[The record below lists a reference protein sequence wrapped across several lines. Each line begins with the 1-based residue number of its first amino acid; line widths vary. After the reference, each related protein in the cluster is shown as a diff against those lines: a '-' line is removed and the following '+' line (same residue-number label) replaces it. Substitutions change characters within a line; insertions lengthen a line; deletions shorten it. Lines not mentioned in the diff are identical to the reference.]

1 MAGKPETPDRRGTA
15 PDLTRL
21 TEYFRGRS
29 GAIALAT
36 TGLFVLAVFFTL
48 WVARAFFMPVAI
60 ALLLNFLLS
69 PLVRLLNS
77 FRIPSSLGAFLVMAA
92 MTGALILGAF
102 RLAGPAGD
110 WVERAPQT
118 LRRVEYRLR
127 DLRRPVEQVR
137 EATRAVEEATTPGG
151 EEEETPEVRIVSESL
166 MSQTRGLIVAGVTT
180 LFLLFFLLASGDL
193 YLEKLVRV
201 LPFLSQKK
209 KAVAIVRRTER
220 ELSRY
225 FLTWALINLVLG
237 AAVAGALYLT
247 GLPNPLLWGAV
258 AGLLNFIPYVG
269 PVAGVS
275 IVAVVSL
282 ATFDETGR
290 ALAAPAAYTVIQA
303 LEGYLV
309 TPLVMGRRLTLNP
322 VALFLWLIFW
332 TWIWGIPGTLL
343 AVPLLA
349 VVKTVCDNV
358 EVLWP
363 VGEFLG
369 R

>member
-1 MAGKPETPDRRGTA
+1 M
-15 PDLTRL
+15 
-21 TEYFRGRS
+21 
-29 GAIALAT
+29 
-36 TGLFVLAVFFTL
+36 
-48 WVARAFFMPVAI
+48 
-60 ALLLNFLLS
+60 
-69 PLVRLLNS
+69 
-77 FRIPSSLGAFLVMAA
+77 
-92 MTGALILGAF
+92 
-102 RLAGPAGD
+102 
-110 WVERAPQT
+110 
-118 LRRVEYRLR
+118 
-127 DLRRPVEQVR
+127 
-137 EATRAVEEATTPGG
+137 
-151 EEEETPEVRIVSESL
+151 
-166 MSQTRGLIVAGVTT
+166 
-180 LFLLFFLLASGDL
+180 
-193 YLEKLVRV
+193 
-201 LPFLSQKK
+201 
-209 KAVAIVRRTER
+209 
-220 ELSRY
+220 
-225 FLTWALINLVLG
+225 
-237 AAVAGALYLT
+237 AGALYLT